1 MLTMRQWRLSKE
13 ITQKT
18 MSEKLGV
25 HIGTYQNWEKDPGKI
40 SIDHAKKISEVLG
53 VPLDEIIFKAEPG
66 ET

>member
-1 MLTMRQWRLSKE
+1 
-13 ITQKT
+13 

-25 HIGTYQNWEKDPGKI
+25 HINTYLNWEKDPGKI